1 MSLNKMISILKNWN
15 SKKNKADIKYSN
27 DYESTFY
34 YKNSNVNQALN
45 EINSGNIGK
54 GIQY

>member
-1 MSLNKMISILKNWN
+1 MSLSKIMSAIKEWN
-15 SKKNKADIKYSN
+15 NKKNKTDIKYSN

-34 YKNSNVNQALN
+34 YKNSTVSQALN
-45 EINSGNIGK
+45 EVSSGNFGK

>member
-1 MSLNKMISILKNWN
+1 MSLNKIVQTIKQWN
-15 SKKNKADIKYSN
+15 NKKNKTDIKYSN

-34 YKNSNVNQALN
+34 YKNSDVNQALN
-45 EINSGNIGK
+45 EVNTGNIGR